1 MSATVPPV
9 QEKSLELRDEGV
21 RRRGK
26 GKLWRFHIFNSYSSI
41 NELQLEGL
49 RCQTGIIKFFS
60 CKSKKKKKIRMS
72 PKNKGRVEGWE
83 GGHRRETD

>member
-9 QEKSLELRDEGV
+9 PETPLELRNEGV

-26 GKLWRFHIFNSYSSI
+26 GELWCFHIFNSYSSI

-49 RCQTGIIKFFS
+49 RCHIGIIKFFS
-60 CKSKKKKKIRMS
+60 CKSKKKKKS
-72 PKNKGRVEGWE
+72 E
-83 GGHRRETD
+83 